1 MALII
6 CTECGKEISD
16 KQDRCIHCGNPLRP
30 TIESKVMVFGIIQTL
45 DVFFNETLM
54 GEVKKSHV
62 LEFPISKDGVV
73 SVSYGMKGKTGLVE
87 VKYGYITR
95 IRYDY
100 NGYSGNLVPHVDA
113 VESVK

>member
-1 MALII
+1 
-6 CTECGKEISD
+6 
-16 KQDRCIHCGNPLRP
+16 
-30 TIESKVMVFGIIQTL
+30 
-45 DVFFNETLM
+45 
-54 GEVKKSHV
+54 
-62 LEFPISKDGVV
+62 
-73 SVSYGMKGKTGLVE
+73 MKGKTGLVE